1 MTKKSRKKRVS
12 KLSRAQRYS
21 PNTRGIPAPVQKTK
35 TTKARRAAH
44 GGAKVHIPT
53 DAELTEEYRYVL
65 TDLRRI
71 GLLALAML
79 ALLIVLA
86 IVLV

>member
-12 KLSRAQRYS
+12 KLSQAQRYS
-21 PNTRGIPAPVQKTK
+21 PDTGGISAPVQKTK
-35 TTKARRAAH
+35 TARVRRTTR
-44 GGAKVHIPT
+44 GVHIPT

-71 GLLALAML
+71 GLLAVAML

-86 IVLV
+86 IILV

>member
-1 MTKKSRKKRVS
+1 M
-12 KLSRAQRYS
+12 
-21 PNTRGIPAPVQKTK
+21 
-35 TTKARRAAH
+35 AH

>member
-1 MTKKSRKKRVS
+1 MAKKSRKKRAA
-12 KLSRAQRYS
+12 KLSRAQRYH
-21 PNTRGIPAPVQKTK
+21 PGAEGVPAPVQKTK
-35 TTKARRAAH
+35 AAKVRRAAR
-44 GGAKVHIPT
+44 GGHIPT

-65 TDLRRI
+65 TDLKRI

-86 IVLV
+86 IILV